1 MQGKKTK
8 AKWVG
13 LEPQDKHMRTS
24 LQSSLSK
31 LHCQIPSRCEKG
43 LCRLPSDRLCVL
55 FLYHEEKVNQRSR
68 GIDIIIFQ
76 ESAPLGDMRYH
87 ESHVL

>member
-31 LHCQIPSRCEKG
+31 LHCQIEKG

-76 ESAPLGDMRYH
+76 ESARLGEMRYH